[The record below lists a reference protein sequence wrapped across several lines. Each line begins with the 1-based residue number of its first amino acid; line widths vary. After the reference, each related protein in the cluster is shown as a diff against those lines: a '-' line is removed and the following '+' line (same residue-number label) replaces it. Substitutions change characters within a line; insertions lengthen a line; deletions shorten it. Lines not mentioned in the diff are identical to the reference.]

1 MVTRTQNL
9 TSNEATTKEGRK
21 NICLVRC
28 FNDKLSVIVNYLWD
42 FVFMRKSNPE
52 YFLSAVALD
61 VVEISKAVDQLESAP
76 VLLDQEQ
83 LHSEGKYVLIQS
95 IQYSPYTEIDTI
107 FILMNTFR
115 IYIGKFY
122 KEEDILI

>member
-1 MVTRTQNL
+1 
-9 TSNEATTKEGRK
+9 
-21 NICLVRC
+21 
-28 FNDKLSVIVNYLWD
+28 
-42 FVFMRKSNPE
+42 MRKSNPE
-52 YFLSAVALD
+52 YFLSAVASD

-95 IQYSPYTEIDTI
+95 IQYSPYTETDTI